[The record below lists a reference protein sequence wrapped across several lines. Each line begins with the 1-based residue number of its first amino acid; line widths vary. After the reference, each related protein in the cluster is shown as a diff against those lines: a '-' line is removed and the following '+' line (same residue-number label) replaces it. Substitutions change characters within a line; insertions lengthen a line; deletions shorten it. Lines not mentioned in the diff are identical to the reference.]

1 LQFSFL
7 GDGIFDKLSNRDII
21 QLVWSTTNKE
31 IIGNNIHEQVG
42 VCVDTVIKT
51 SLLRQSMDNVT
62 CIFIAFQNFQ
72 KTIFNTTI
80 NNNDLLEIIRQ
91 NCSFICDNDITLK
104 QENRTYIPT
113 ETKLKNST
121 SIDFNNDHKPK
132 KVDIIDT
139 LHKLNNLNNRKE
151 NNIEE
156 NSDYILP
163 KLPAKEK
170 DNSFT
175 NIPDLNE
182 INDISNIENKINIK
196 RMNNSKREISNPNN
210 KAIALKNKF
219 NFN

>member
-1 LQFSFL
+1 MQFSFL

-42 VCVDTVIKT
+42 LCVDTVIKT

-91 NCSFICDNDITLK
+91 NCSFKCDNDIKLK

-113 ETKLKNST
+113 ETKLKKST

-132 KVDIIDT
+132 KVDITDA

-151 NNIEE
+151 NIEE

-163 KLPAKEK
+163 KLPAKDKE
-170 DNSFT
+170 NSST